1 MMEIIK
7 ITPDTQ
13 GTRIHGIGGMIR
25 FNEDWMVKK
34 THESKNESSKNNTQS
49 KN

>member
-34 THESKNESSKNNTQS
+34 PQESKNNSKNSNQIN
-49 KN
+49 K